1 MNIIKSCGFL
11 IISLTVFFI
20 FIIAIDN
27 KTGLSFAAEAG
38 GSAVQEIYLKKIRT
52 AADGQSLNISNEKSV
67 NSKDAHGD
75 ERFFFE
81 AAVRYAQPSDLFD
94 YFDSLFER
102 SAIAVVEVAAIE
114 AEASKTAGG
123 FNECTFSFIKEPKA
137 AKKNG
142 GSRQAGHYAVFK
154 RAVTTAYSGFNVKIS
169 KFSYLKNIRIEIR
182 GTARHM
188 DGLLAFIGS
197 FSEYGGI
204 EKFSNILIDKKIDN
218 RAGYYYYSFEF
229 TAALR

>member
-11 IISLTVFFI
+11 IISLSFFLI
-20 FIIAIDN
+20 FIITIDN
-27 KTGLSFAAEAG
+27 KTVLSFAAETG
-38 GSAVQEIYLKKIRT
+38 KSAIREIYLKKIS
-52 AADGQSLNISNEKSV
+52 AEADGQSIKISNEKFLK
-67 NSKDAHGD
+67 SKDAHGD

-81 AAVRYAQPSDLFD
+81 AAVGYSNASDLFN

-102 SAIAVVEVAAIE
+102 SVIAVDEVASIE
-114 AEASKTAGG
+114 AENSKIEGG
-123 FNECTFSFIKEPKA
+123 INECTFSFTKEPSA
-137 AKKNG
+137 VKKIG
-142 GSRQAGHYAVFK
+142 GNRRARHYAIFK
-154 RAVTTAYSGFNVKIS
+154 RAVTAAYSDFNVKIL
-169 KFSYLKNIRIEIR
+169 KFCYLKNIRIEIK

-218 RAGYYYYSFEF
+218 YAGYFYYSFEF